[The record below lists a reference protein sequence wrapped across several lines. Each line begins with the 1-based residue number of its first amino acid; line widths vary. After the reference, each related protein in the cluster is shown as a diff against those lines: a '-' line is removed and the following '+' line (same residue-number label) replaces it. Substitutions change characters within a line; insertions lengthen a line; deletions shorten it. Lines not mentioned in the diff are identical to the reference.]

1 MKETVSVN
9 EMSRGSMPMV
19 RALSKAWGVCLV
31 SAVAISFEASRN
43 IRRTVD
49 SAPKMVSA
57 DSVAIVMV
65 VVKVEITYVTDPC
78 RWVLY

>member
-19 RALSKAWGVCLV
+19 RALPKAWSACLV

-49 SAPKMVSA
+49 SVPKMVPA
-57 DSVAIVMV
+57 DRVAIV
-65 VVKVEITYVTDPC
+65 VVKVDITYVTDPC
-78 RWVLY
+78 LWVLY